1 MGLFNNFLNQVATGD
16 IVSSYKHA
24 SRLFLDFDYALMP
37 KSGWLFHVFF
47 DLNPSLTF
55 IDNMPTVE
63 AGMLVKSV
71 DLPKFTFDTRISNNY
86 NRPNIVQ
93 TKIKYDQIQIVF
105 HDDMSNVVRNLW
117 FDYYNYYY
125 RDADAGYD
133 GSSGGVNPTYQA
145 SNRYKLGQR
154 DMLNRFGY
162 SPRSKSITTQYL
174 QSIRIYSLY
183 KKKFSEYTLV
193 NPTISAFSH
202 GSHATESSNS
212 LLEHTMTV
220 QYESVLYSSGYTSVN
235 TVKGFAD
242 LHYDK
247 SPSPLSVAG
256 GGTNSILG
264 PGGILAA
271 ADEITKDG
279 TAGNF
284 GSAAFKLLRAR
295 EKNKN
300 VNLAGLA
307 KGELL
312 VAANDLLAGKNPADR
327 FFVPHPGGNAGW
339 TTPPTALTGR
349 TNTALP
355 GSVTSNGSSLNTSNK
370 LATLG
375 TAIAVAGKPAL
386 GAGIAVAGLLTNSSG
401 TVQGGA
407 FNKVVNVSY
416 NSPLVVVG
424 SKSPADEFSYKKSID
439 KIQKQTADE
448 VNAAGLGNNGLPTIT
463 ATINTPVFDIGTSTS
478 TSIANPLA
486 LTPYAAS
493 YVPAQVDVVNKNA
506 GKFVNNGN
514 PVQILPDNTGL
525 STTGTST
532 PPAPSSI
539 G

>member
-16 IVSSYKHA
+16 TLKDYKHA

-55 IDNMPTVE
+55 VDQMPNIE

-71 DLPKFTFDTRISNNY
+71 DLPKFTFDTKVSNNY
-86 NRPNIVQ
+86 NRPNIIQ

-133 GSSGGVNPTYQA
+133 GGSGGVNPTYQG

-154 DMLNRFGY
+154 NMLNRFGY
-162 SPRSKSITTQYL
+162 SPRSKAITTQYL

-202 GSHATESSNS
+202 GQHATDSSTS
-212 LLEHTMTV
+212 LLDHTMTV

-279 TAGNF
+279 MAGNF

-339 TTPPTALTGR
+339 TTPPTALTGK
-349 TNTALP
+349 TNTAMP
-355 GSVTSNGSSLNTSNK
+355 GSVTSNGSSLNLSSG
-370 LATLG
+370 LAAVG
-375 TAIAVAGKPAL
+375 TAIAVVGKPSI
-386 GAGIAVAGLLTNSSG
+386 GSGIAVAGLLSNSRG
-401 TVQGGA
+401 TVTGGA
-407 FNKVVNVSY
+407 FNKVVNVGY

-424 SKSPADEFSYKKSID
+424 STSPVDEFSYKKSIE
-439 KIQKQTADE
+439 KIQKQNADE
-448 VNAAGLGNNGLPTIT
+448 VAAAGLGNNGLP
-463 ATINTPVFDIGTSTS
+463 AGSPINSVPIFDIGTNSAADVS
-478 TSIANPLA
+478 NPLG
-486 LTPYAAS
+486 LTPYSSS
-493 YVPAQVDVVNKNA
+493 YAPAQVDVVNKNA
-506 GKFVNNGN
+506 GKFANNGN
-514 PVQILPDNTGL
+514 PVQILPNNTGL